1 MTAPASAMKPAAT
14 MPAAE
19 ALAPV
24 ETISLRPA
32 RAPRCGRP
40 LSYITGM
47 CGRKEGHPGYCRSTE
62 QVRRD
67 NERIR
72 ARRAGTAAPA
82 ARPWELKKQRDPKA
96 ARRRGP
102 IKGADARKAA
112 VVIASRAVD
121 AADCRELL
129 EACGL
134 LEYAPG
140 RRRRYTFGEAA

>member
-1 MTAPASAMKPAAT
+1 MTAT
-14 MPAAE
+14 AE
-19 ALAPV
+19 ALALTGVIP
-24 ETISLRPA
+24 LRPA

-67 NERIR
+67 HERIR

-96 ARRRGP
+96 ARRRDP
-102 IKGADARKAA
+102 MTGADARKAA
-112 VVIASRAVD
+112 VVIAGRARD
-121 AADCRELL
+121 AADCRDLL

-140 RRRRYTFGEAA
+140 QRRRYTFGVAA